1 MRVQGAL
8 VREAGEHAPPQSL
21 FRRIRSPRGRPV
33 ARYRALVRSAS
44 DVRRLRRRR
53 VPVYLL
59 TDEWVGNSGYPT
71 RFRPWLVVA
80 ESIAPLL
87 DSSFRVLPVRD
98 PGSVE
103 SPGLPELVSYL
114 LRVDPLAARAVA
126 LRNRS
131 RLNRSELYR
140 RIRNERL
147 EGAATRVRLQEV
159 VPELPEVGEPL
170 PLEDLE
176 YVDENNPAL
185 REPR

>member
-1 MRVQGAL
+1 MRVLGAL
-8 VREAGEHAPPQSL
+8 VREAGEHVPARSL
-21 FRRIRSPRGRPV
+21 FRRIRPARGRPK
-33 ARYRALVRSAS
+33 ARYRALIRSAS
-44 DVRRLRRRR
+44 DVQRLRRRR

-59 TDEWVGNSGYPT
+59 TAEWVGESGYPT
-71 RFRPWLVVA
+71 QFRPWLVAA

-87 DSSFRVLPVRD
+87 ESTFRVLPVRD

-103 SPGLPELVSYL
+103 APGLPELVTYL
-114 LRVDPLAARAVA
+114 LRFDPLAARAVA
-126 LRNRS
+126 LRNRR

-147 EGAATRVRLQEV
+147 EGAATRVRLQEI

-185 REPR
+185 RRAR